1 MTSADDR
8 TPILVGAGAVTDM
21 TTPPEQARSPFDL
34 VAQAAQ
40 KALADCGAPELAGA
54 IDTIALLR
62 FFSDTSHRFATKLGD
77 LDQSAALCSQ
87 DVSASRRRAKSIP
100 GTAGT
105 CRNTW

>member
-21 TTPPEQARSPFDL
+21 TTPPEQTRSPFDL

-62 FFSDTSHRFATKLGD
+62 
-77 LDQSAALCSQ
+77 
-87 DVSASRRRAKSIP
+87 KSELEMP
-100 GTAGT
+100 LQFENF
-105 CRNTW
+105 RD